1 MAAALMQQ
9 ARKAIR
15 EGQLVEARSLL
26 RQVINDEP
34 KNHAAW
40 LLLARATPDKKL
52 ASQYI
57 DRARHLQP
65 DSPLVQRAQDD
76 LASNKTAATNKFSY
90 GWLLLPILTGL
101 LLVLS
106 LVGINYLKNTSQQP
120 MLKSFESVDRVAA
133 APAEAA
139 QEEPTRVFGTNLE
152 NHSEGEVD
160 SPQITPP
167 ARPEI
172 QRGSEEF
179 EKPRETQGTF
189 SQPVVSSDSDRG
201 ALPAAI
207 LMGIEK
213 ESASSESAPP
223 SEEAY
228 PISTPPAEDVTVEK
242 TNTNSSSGAET
253 LDASE
258 DIDTSDLE
266 ETANIAATDV
276 PAAEAGAPNDTITDI
291 EQETQY
297 LEEFES
303 EEIKED
309 NTGNSATPSE
319 RWIDVNLTTQTLTA
333 YEGETPVLNSLI
345 SSGMWQ
351 FPTVTGEF
359 HTWIKYESQHMTG
372 YHLGYNYDLPNVPH
386 VMYFFKDYA
395 IHGAYWHNNFGTPMS
410 HGCVNVNLVDA
421 EWLYN
426 WAPLGTLVSVHY

>member
-15 EGQLVEARSLL
+15 EGRLVEARSLL
-26 RQVINDEP
+26 RQVIHEEP
-34 KNHAAW
+34 QNHAAW

-57 DRARHLQP
+57 DRARQLQP

-90 GWLLLPILTGL
+90 GWLLAPILAGIFL
-101 LLVLS
+101 LLILAGMNS
-106 LVGINYLKNTSQQP
+106 REEPSQQIV
-120 MLKSFESVDRVAA
+120 LNSLESVDRVAA
-133 APAEAA
+133 AAVEITPK
-139 QEEPTRVFGTNLE
+139 EPTRAFITKQKNFSNEEIDSLE
-152 NHSEGEVD
+152 SVP
-160 SPQITPP
+160 SAVPQSSF
-167 ARPEI
+167 EI
-172 QRGSEEF
+172 EALAE
-179 EKPRETQGTF
+179 PREKQRTDAEPIF
-189 SQPVVSSDSDRG
+189 NSDSDRET
-201 ALPAAI
+201 LPAAI
-207 LMGIEK
+207 LMGIET
-213 ESASSESAPP
+213 ENTSSQTSAT

-228 PISTPPAEDVTVEK
+228 PISTRLAGNVTVEEA
-242 TNTNSSSGAET
+242 NSKPSSKDET
-253 LDASE
+253 SDSNDGPNA
-258 DIDTSDLE
+258 SDLE
-266 ETANIAATDV
+266 ENADSVVANTEAT
-276 PAAEAGAPNDTITDI
+276 NDTTKNVD
-291 EQETQY
+291 QETQD
-297 LEEFES
+297 LEALQS
-303 EEIKED
+303 EVIDED
-309 NTGNSATPSE
+309 SAADSGPDPSE

-359 HTWIKYESQHMTG
+359 HTWMKYESQDMSG
-372 YHLGYNYDLPNVPH
+372 YHLGYNYDLPDVPH

-426 WAPLGTLVSVHY
+426 WAPLGTLVNVHY